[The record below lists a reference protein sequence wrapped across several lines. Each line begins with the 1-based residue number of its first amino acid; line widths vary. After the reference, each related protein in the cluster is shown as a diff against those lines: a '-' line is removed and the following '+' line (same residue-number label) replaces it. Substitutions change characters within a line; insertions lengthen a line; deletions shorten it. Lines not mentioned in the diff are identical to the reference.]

1 MSSPFRKPDKI
12 ILSGC
17 LHGGDASEK
26 ISFQLDLFA
35 YIRRTGA
42 ERSYWHLYWAWDV
55 LAPCYLCQLQLVWS
69 RSTEETFKQRVGS
82 CAWIVDTNHRNQ
94 DEGDSARQGNVGE
107 SCHQLQLLT
116 GTKYKSGTAYDS
128 ECSRET

>member
-42 ERSYWHLYWAWDV
+42 ELLAFILGMGCPGSMLFV
-55 LAPCYLCQLQLVWS
+55 LATIGHHYTSLACCLSADSV
-69 RSTEETFKQRVGS
+69 RMGR
-82 CAWIVDTNHRNQ
+82 IVK
-94 DEGDSARQGNVGE
+94 
-107 SCHQLQLLT
+107 LM
-116 GTKYKSGTAYDS
+116 
-128 ECSRET
+128 

>member
-35 YIRRTGA
+35 YIRRTGPELLA
-42 ERSYWHLYWAWDV
+42 FILGMGCPGSMLFV
-55 LAPCYLCQLQLVWS
+55 LATIGMEQEHRRNIQAACGQLRMDCGYQS
-69 RSTEETFKQRVGS
+69 QEPG
-82 CAWIVDTNHRNQ
+82 
-94 DEGDSARQGNVGE
+94 
-107 SCHQLQLLT
+107 
-116 GTKYKSGTAYDS
+116 
-128 ECSRET
+128 